1 MEIRDMEIQE
11 IALRFKALKKKSKN
25 TFIQNLSNLF
35 TQIESAVILD
45 GPYRLVLDSN
55 IIMRLESY
63 RQGNVSEGLLS
74 ILLAF
79 KLIKQLPFHFDL
91 VVRPTVF
98 YEYLRQ
104 KNLKSTHEHWVKF
117 KELKDLI
124 EEELGSKLFFDG
136 IETYQGAEKYLELIQ
151 SDAKKIKE
159 ALISYQNENWHINF
173 VQRAGSGVAGLPITG
188 TGYIL
193 VPPIFVADAIF
204 QPLGLEY
211 FDEVK
216 SSQFFTQYI
225 HKYIIECKLNDRDVI
240 DKYNKEEEFLFTQ
253 ILKLTS
259 KGNLMG
265 IADLDI
271 YTTCNIH
278 SQFSNQSHSRYAPAS
293 AALTID
299 RNLARALRNS
309 ISHYITSG
317 AMVCG
322 PENKDDNN
330 AKMEAFIEE
339 QKRMRESEKRH
350 RIAIEVS
357 RGFVKDL
364 LSSGDFSD

>member
-1 MEIRDMEIQE
+1 MEIKE
-11 IALRFKALKKKSKN
+11 IAIRFKALKQKSKN
-25 TFIQNLSNLF
+25 TFIQNLSSLLN
-35 TQIESAVILD
+35 QIESAVILE

-79 KLIKQLPFHFDL
+79 KLIKKLPFHFDL

-117 KELKDLI
+117 KKLKNMI
-124 EEELGSKLFFDG
+124 EEELGSKLFFDD
-136 IETYQGAEKYLELIQ
+136 IETYQGAEQYLQLIQ
-151 SDAKKIKE
+151 DDANKIKE
-159 ALISYQNENWHINF
+159 TLITYQNENWHINF
-173 VQRAGSGVAGLPITG
+173 VQLAGSGVAGLPITG
-188 TGYIL
+188 TELIL
-193 VPPIFVADAIF
+193 VPPAFAADAIF
-204 QPLGLEY
+204 NPLGLEY
-211 FDEVK
+211 FDEAK

-225 HKYIIECKLNDRDVI
+225 LKYIIECENNDRNVI
-240 DKYNKEEEFLFTQ
+240 EKYNNEKVFLFTQ

-265 IADLDI
+265 LADLDI
-271 YTTCNIH
+271 YTNCNIH

-299 RNLARALRNS
+299 GKLARALRDSNS
-309 ISHYITSG
+309 HHITSG
-317 AMVCG
+317 EMICG
-322 PENKDDNN
+322 PENEDDNN

-339 QKRMRESEKRH
+339 HKRMRESEKRH
-350 RIAIEVS
+350 RIAIETS
-357 RGFVKDL
+357 RDFVKEL
-364 LSSGDFSD
+364 LSSGNFSD

>member
-1 MEIRDMEIQE
+1 MEIEK
-11 IALRFKALKKKSKN
+11 IAIRFKALKKKSKN
-25 TFIQNLSNLF
+25 TFIQNLFSLLN
-35 TQIESAVILD
+35 QIESAVILE

-79 KLIKQLPFHFDL
+79 KFIKKLPFHFDL

-117 KELKDLI
+117 KELRNLI

-136 IETYQGAEKYLELIQ
+136 IETYQGAEQYLQLIQ
-151 SDAKKIKE
+151 SDAKKIKKT
-159 ALISYQNENWHINF
+159 LIAYQNENWHVNF
-173 VQRAGSGVAGLPITG
+173 VQRAGSGVAGFPITG

-193 VPPIFVADAIF
+193 VPPAFAAHALF
-204 QPLGLEY
+204 YPLGLEY

-216 SSQFFTQYI
+216 SRQFFTQYI
-225 HKYIIECKLNDRDVI
+225 QKYIIECKSNDRDVI
-240 DKYNKEEEFLFTQ
+240 DKYNDEKDFLLTK
-253 ILKLTS
+253 ILKITS

-265 IADLDI
+265 LADLDI
-271 YTTCNIH
+271 YTNCNIQ
-278 SQFSNQSHSRYAPAS
+278 SQFSIQSHSRYAPAS

-299 RNLARALRNS
+299 EKLARALRNS
-309 ISHYITSG
+309 SSHHITSEG
-317 AMVCG
+317 MICG
-322 PENKDDNN
+322 PENEDDNN

-339 QKRMRESEKRH
+339 HKRMRESEERH
-350 RIAIEVS
+350 RIAIEAS
-357 RGFVKDL
+357 RDFIKEL
-364 LSSGDFSD
+364 ISSGDFSD

>member
-1 MEIRDMEIQE
+1 METEEIST
-11 IALRFKALKKKSKN
+11 RFKSLKQKTKI
-25 TFIQNLSNLF
+25 TFTQNLFSLLN
-35 TQIESAVILD
+35 QIESAVILE

-79 KLIKQLPFHFDL
+79 KLIKRLPFHFDL

-104 KNLKSTHEHWVKF
+104 KNLKSTHEHWIKF
-117 KELKDLI
+117 KELKNLV
-124 EEELGSKLFFDG
+124 EEELHSKLFFDG
-136 IETYQGAEKYLELIQ
+136 IETYQGAEYHLQLIQ
-151 SDAKKIKE
+151 NDAEKIKK
-159 ALISYQNENWHINF
+159 ALIAYQNENWNINF
-173 VQRAGSGVAGLPITG
+173 VQRAGSGVAGFPISG

-193 VPPIFVADAIF
+193 VPPAFAADALYS
-204 QPLGLEY
+204 PLGLEY

-216 SSQFFTQYI
+216 SSQFFIQYI
-225 HKYIIECKLNDRDVI
+225 HKYIIECKDNDKDVI
-240 DKYNKEEEFLFTQ
+240 DKYNYEKDFLFTQ

-265 IADLDI
+265 LADLDI
-271 YTTCNIH
+271 YTNCNIRN
-278 SQFSNQSHSRYAPAS
+278 QFSNQSHSRYAPAS

-299 RNLARALRNS
+299 GKLAKALRNS
-309 ISHYITSG
+309 NAHHITSG
-317 AMVCG
+317 GMVCG
-322 PENKDDNN
+322 PENEDDNK

-339 QKRMRESEKRH
+339 HKRMQESEKRH
-350 RIAIEVS
+350 RIAIKAS
-357 RGFVKDL
+357 RDFMKEL
-364 LSSGDFSD
+364 LSIGFFSD